1 LAEAFEQL
9 EEVATAMDKK
19 CAKAAVR
26 LREASREVLAY
37 MAFPQAHW
45 RQIHSTNPL
54 ERLHKEIRR
63 RTRVVDIFP
72 NELSYVRLV
81 GILLAEQDDEWQAAE
96 RAYFSQASMAR
107 LTGGEEPPLLMK
119 ETATG

>member
-9 EEVATAMDKK
+9 EEVATAVDKK

-45 RQIHSTNPL
+45 RQIHLAPTGRDKL
-54 ERLHKEIRR
+54 VGRAAGLRR
-63 RTRVVDIFP
+63 PVIIGGFSCLSLRGASIGNSRKPHRTR
-72 NELSYVRLV
+72 
-81 GILLAEQDDEWQAAE
+81 
-96 RAYFSQASMAR
+96 
-107 LTGGEEPPLLMK
+107 LTLP
-119 ETATG
+119 TTGSALIKNT